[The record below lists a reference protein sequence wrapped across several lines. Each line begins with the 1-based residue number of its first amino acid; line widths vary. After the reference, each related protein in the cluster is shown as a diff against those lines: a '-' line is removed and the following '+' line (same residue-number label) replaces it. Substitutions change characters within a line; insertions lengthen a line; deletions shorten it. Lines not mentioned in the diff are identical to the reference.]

1 MKTVKSKLRKGF
13 TEMAKISDS
22 VCLNH
27 PDTPAVTRCA
37 TCGKPVCQICVVR
50 KNGSDYCS
58 QVCAAN
64 AEKSAGRVNT
74 VMESKKRA
82 SSRNGIRTLIVLIV
96 LAALAAAAWY
106 FYSSNKDDVDKFVKK
121 TEKELGTKIR
131 KNAAETRKSIEQG
144 IPTGSKYKA
153 NREETVNSGM

>member
-1 MKTVKSKLRKGF
+1 
-13 TEMAKISDS
+13 
-22 VCLNH
+22 
-27 PDTPAVTRCA
+27 
-37 TCGKPVCQICVVR
+37 
-50 KNGSDYCS
+50 
-58 QVCAAN
+58 
-64 AEKSAGRVNT
+64 
-74 VMESKKRA
+74 MESKKRA